1 MNSFKDWQGGIDK
14 VFGQDFWGGFE
25 NMMKNA
31 SGTPTNSKD
40 LFGGFERMMK
50 PSIPAVNMYQYDNE
64 LLCFVNIPG
73 MNHPKNVEVL
83 VDQTTLTLQGKIDI
97 NNRGG
102 HQIRSEIPD
111 GAFERTLDLP
121 YAVRHD
127 KIEATYKHGLLIIQ
141 LHRQISDDT
150 TRKSVRIRHLQDE

>member
-1 MNSFKDWQGGIDK
+1 MNSFKDWKGGIDQ
-14 VFGQDFWGGFE
+14 VFGQDFWSGFE

-31 SGTPTNSKD
+31 SGTPTNSKE

-102 HQIRSEIPD
+102 HQIRSEIAD

-121 YAVRHD
+121 FAVRHD
-127 KIEATYKHGLLIIQ
+127 KVEATYKHGLLIIQ

-150 TRKSVRIRHLQDE
+150 TRQSVRIRHLQDE